1 MSVEESRCESCGHV
15 KRTYRRRFPKADLM
29 ALFDLWERTQNG
41 STWVHVRDLKG
52 ISGGGDFAKYRYW
65 HLIAQRLNDDPKKKD
80 SGFWCLTNYGRWF
93 LEGEKTVAS
102 HAIVR
107 EGKCVGFSGA
117 RLSAHMV
124 YRSAGFN
131 YAELM
136 EKEVLLPTHPQRALP

>member
-1 MSVEESRCESCGHV
+1 
-15 KRTYRRRFPKADLM
+15 M

-65 HLIAQRLNDDPKKKD
+65 DLIAQRLNDDPKKKD
-80 SGFWCLTNYGRWF
+80 SGFWALTNRGADF
-93 LEGEKTVAS
+93 MLGEKSIAS
-102 HAIVR
+102 HVVVR
-107 EGKCVGFSGA
+107 EGKFIGFSGTF
-117 RLSAHMV
+117 LSAHMA

-136 EKEVLLPTHPQRALP
+136 EKEVLLPTRPQRALP